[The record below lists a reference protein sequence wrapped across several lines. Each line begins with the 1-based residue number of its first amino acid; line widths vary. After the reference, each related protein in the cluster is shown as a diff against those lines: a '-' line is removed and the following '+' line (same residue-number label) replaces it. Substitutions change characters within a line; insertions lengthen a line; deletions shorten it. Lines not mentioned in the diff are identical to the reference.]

1 MNIGSILYGISLGWN
16 SVFES
21 LYQIFDDKW
30 FSWTFLLA
38 SLGAALTCV
47 IAGIF
52 RSRFGT
58 KFAIFVFSIPNLIG
72 WLLLILVDNSVA
84 VSRHHLNFKSL
95 HRFFSF
101 IIHILDNLWSLIH
114 RIIGWCLLP
123 DHSNLHWWNG
133 FERNPWNALNFVW
146 FGY

>member
-1 MNIGSILYGISLGWN
+1 MNIGSVLYGISLGWN

-72 WLLLILVDNSVA
+72 WLLLILVDNTVA
-84 VSRHHLNFKSL
+84 VSSLTLTLYCSDFHLFVDSL
-95 HRFFSF
+95 RSIIHRF
-101 IIHILDNLWSLIH
+101 I
-114 RIIGWCLLP
+114 RRCLLP
-123 DHSNLHWWNG
+123 DHSNLHWRNG
-133 FERNPWNALNFVW
+133 FEGNPGNAINFL
-146 FGY
+146 